1 MTFYGLAHRSTR
13 IPTVPNKIAMERSY
27 DWFKDNAIYT
37 VPFPNRGVMR
47 RVYPGFL
54 QLGGFISMNQGGTS
68 TPTRIIS
75 IILVEGDCDS
85 DAKTSEFYDE
95 YLAVLDLTAEFYL
108 QTIRDV
114 FQEFKLPKR
123 ELVHRGRLV
132 KPEAIKSV
140 ALMTVEGENDDIS
153 GIGQTQAAHDLCINI
168 PQLRRNCYIPAHP
181 RAIYPVYLA
190 ALATARK
197 FNRMRI
203 EFYLNFF
210 NREREAQFS
219 AGQPQYNSQQPN
231 LPRPHPDRLTLIK
244 TLYDSLCLRC
254 R

>member
-1 MTFYGLAHRSTR
+1 
-13 IPTVPNKIAMERSY
+13 MERSY

-85 DAKTSEFYDE
+85 DAKHREFYDE

-168 PQLRRNCYIPAHP
+168 PNSMKIDYIQPGVGHYGVFSGTRYRTEIQP
-181 RAIYPVYLA
+181 
-190 ALATARK
+190 
-197 FNRMRI
+197 RMR

-210 NREREAQFS
+210 NREREAQF
-219 AGQPQYNSQQPN
+219 QQDNP
-231 LPRPHPDRLTLIK
+231 I
-244 TLYDSLCLRC
+244 
-254 R
+254 